1 MMKNESSPLQT
12 GVACR
17 AEDARPDA
25 VCADAARPDAVCAD
39 AARPNDAYSDAARLD
54 AENLDAENL
63 DTESPDT
70 ENPDTENPDAE
81 TPDAVEEED
90 GALFEHFRF
99 VVDKGQSLMRADKY
113 LSSHMES
120 TSRNRIQLAIDA
132 GYVMANGKVIK
143 SNYKVKPLDILTIAF
158 PYRRH
163 ESEIKP
169 ENIPLDIVYEDDAL
183 LVVNKPAGL
192 VVHPGHGHFS
202 GTLINALA
210 YHLNLGTRP
219 MKQRFGSVT
228 GSSAA
233 ANSCAANGNNAEA
246 ADSSA
251 ANGSNAAAEEMPEGC
266 RFNRGEADERMG
278 VLVHRIDMNTS
289 GLLVVAKSEYAQI
302 QLAKQF
308 FHHTIER
315 KYVALVWG
323 NMESDSGTIVG
334 NIARDPNDRLRYRV
348 VEDGS
353 GKHAVTHYRVLERFG
368 YVTLVECQLETGRTH
383 QIRVHM
389 NHIGHPL
396 FNDDRYGG
404 DRIRKGT
411 LYTKY
416 KQFIENCFEVMP
428 RHALHA
434 KTLGFEH
441 PITGKHIFLESALPD
456 DFTAVIEKWRKRIC
470 TT

>member
-1 MMKNESSPLQT
+1 MMENESSPLQT

-17 AEDARPDA
+17 AEDARPNA
-25 VCADAARPDAVCAD
+25 VCADAARPDDVCAD
-39 AARPNDAYSDAARLD
+39 AARPDTAYPNAARLD

-63 DTESPDT
+63 DA
-70 ENPDTENPDAE
+70 ENPDTTYSDAENPD
-81 TPDAVEEED
+81 TVEEED

-233 ANSCAANGNNAEA
+233 ANS
-246 ADSSA
+246 SA
-251 ANGSNAAAEEMPEGC
+251 ANGSNAATGNSAATEEMPEGC

>member
-1 MMKNESSPLQT
+1 MIKNESSPLQT

-25 VCADAARPDAVCAD
+25 VCAEAARPE
-39 AARPNDAYSDAARLD
+39 PAYPD
-54 AENLDAENL
+54 AENPDAENL

-70 ENPDTENPDAE
+70 
-81 TPDAVEEED
+81 VEEED

-228 GSSAA
+228 GSG
-233 ANSCAANGNNAEA
+233 AANGSNAEA
-246 ADSSA
+246 ANSSA
-251 ANGSNAAAEEMPEGC
+251 ANGSNAATGNSAAAEEMPEGC

>member
-1 MMKNESSPLQT
+1 MMENESSPLQT

-17 AEDARPDA
+17 AEDARPNA
-25 VCADAARPDAVCAD
+25 VCADAARPDAVCSD
-39 AARPNDAYSDAARLD
+39 AARPDDVCSDAARPDAVRAEAARPEPAYLD
-54 AENLDAENL
+54 A
-63 DTESPDT
+63 ESPDT
-70 ENPDTENPDAE
+70 ENPDT
-81 TPDAVEEED
+81 VEEED

-228 GSSAA
+228 
-233 ANSCAANGNNAEA
+233 N
-246 ADSSA
+246 
-251 ANGSNAAAEEMPEGC
+251 NAAAEEMPEGC

>member
-25 VCADAARPDAVCAD
+25 VCSDAARPE
-39 AARPNDAYSDAARLD
+39 PAYPDD
-54 AENLDAENL
+54 ENLDAEN
-63 DTESPDT
+63 PDT
-70 ENPDTENPDAE
+70 AYSDAE

-233 ANSCAANGNNAEA
+233 ANSSE
-246 ADSSA
+246 
-251 ANGSNAAAEEMPEGC
+251 ANGSNAEAGNSSAAAEEMPEGC

>member
-1 MMKNESSPLQT
+1 
-12 GVACR
+12 
-17 AEDARPDA
+17 
-25 VCADAARPDAVCAD
+25 
-39 AARPNDAYSDAARLD
+39 
-54 AENLDAENL
+54 
-63 DTESPDT
+63 
-70 ENPDTENPDAE
+70 
-81 TPDAVEEED
+81 
-90 GALFEHFRF
+90 
-99 VVDKGQSLMRADKY
+99 
-113 LSSHMES
+113 MES

-233 ANSCAANGNNAEA
+233 ANS
-246 ADSSA
+246 SA
-251 ANGSNAAAEEMPEGC
+251 ANGSNPEAADSGAANGSGAAAEEMPEGC

>member
-1 MMKNESSPLQT
+1 MMENESSPLQT

-17 AEDARPDA
+17 AEDARPNA
-25 VCADAARPDAVCAD
+25 VCADAVRPDDVCSD

-54 AENLDAENL
+54 AEN
-63 DTESPDT
+63 PDT
-70 ENPDTENPDAE
+70 
-81 TPDAVEEED
+81 VEEED

-233 ANSCAANGNNAEA
+233 ANS
-246 ADSSA
+246 SA
-251 ANGSNAAAEEMPEGC
+251 ANGSNAATGNSAAAEEMPEGC

>member
-1 MMKNESSPLQT
+1 MMENESSPLQT

-17 AEDARPDA
+17 AEDARPDT
-25 VCADAARPDAVCAD
+25 VCADAARPDDVCSD
-39 AARPNDAYSDAARLD
+39 AARPNDAYSDAARPD
-54 AENLDAENL
+54 A
-63 DTESPDT
+63 
-70 ENPDTENPDAE
+70 ENPDTAYSDAE

-233 ANSCAANGNNAEA
+233 ANS
-246 ADSSA
+246 SA
-251 ANGSNAAAEEMPEGC
+251 ANGSSAAAEEMPEGC

>member
-17 AEDARPDA
+17 AEDARPNA
-25 VCADAARPDAVCAD
+25 VCADAARPDDVCSD
-39 AARPNDAYSDAARLD
+39 AARPDTAYPNAARPNAARLD
-54 AENLDAENL
+54 AEHLDAEN
-63 DTESPDT
+63 PDT
-70 ENPDTENPDAE
+70 AYSDAE
-81 TPDAVEEED
+81 NPDAVEEED

-233 ANSCAANGNNAEA
+233 ANS
-246 ADSSA
+246 SA
-251 ANGSNAAAEEMPEGC
+251 ANGSNAATGNSAAAEEMPEGC